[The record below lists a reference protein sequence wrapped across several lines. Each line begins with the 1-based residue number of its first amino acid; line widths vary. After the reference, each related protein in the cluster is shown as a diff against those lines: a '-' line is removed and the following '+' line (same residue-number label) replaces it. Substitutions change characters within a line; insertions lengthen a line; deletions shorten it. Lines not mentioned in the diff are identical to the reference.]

1 MNGSNPLVK
10 KIRDYKNLLRA
21 VPSTVVMLLCVSIII
36 TNLMAAKF
44 IVQTPF
50 VSVTGGL
57 LLSWLPF
64 LCMDVV
70 TKRFGP
76 VAAIRL
82 NIIGVAV
89 NLLCVGLFEIVTRI
103 QIDTLNA
110 VPADYS
116 AFNSVYGCVW
126 QILLASSIASVL
138 SGIVNS
144 FVNYGIGFFFKKNS
158 SGKTA
163 YMAQSYISTFVG
175 QFIDNFIFVGLLTF
189 VFFRS
194 PEGAKIMPV
203 IGAAALGGLL
213 ELVTEIFFSPIGYRV
228 LLKWEKEGVGRE
240 YIEGRKLNEKS

>member
-1 MNGSNPLVK
+1 MKGSNPLTK

-76 VAAIRL
+76 AAAIRL
-82 NIIGVAV
+82 NILGVIV
-89 NLLCVGLFEIVTRI
+89 NLFCVGLFEIVTRI

-126 QILLASSIASVL
+126 QILLASSAASII
-138 SGIVNS
+138 SGAANS
-144 FVNYGIGFFFKKNS
+144 FINYGIGFFFKKNL
-158 SGKTA
+158 SGKAA
-163 YMAQSYISTFVG
+163 YMTQSYVSTFAG

-194 PEGAKIMPV
+194 PDGAKLMPV
-203 IGAAALGGLL
+203 VGAAALGGLL
-213 ELVTEIFFSPIGYRV
+213 ELVTEIIFSPLGYRV
-228 LLKWEKEGVGRE
+228 LLKWEREEVGKDYLQKRAE
-240 YIEGRKLNEKS
+240 LYE